1 MKRIILSVVLILC
14 ACCMFGQKD
23 DFAKLA
29 EIKGVKRLHFDK
41 ELFDKGMSVDVG
53 SFQMD
58 VGAGDVDMNFGE
70 MMPGK
75 VEDLQIFSCEKKKA
89 SAQLKKEVRKLLKD
103 NKYQTLMNVKDD
115 GDDGAWRPHI
125 YGDGVGCDVKV
136 LQGFQIASVAACAV
150 DGPEEDKEDVYHIQK
165 SATSDDTHL
174 QYAVLEQEDARQRH
188 NAHQCSHN
196 AQHPAAFKLHKVLTN
211 IAYFGDVAAV
221 ALVTA
226 VFAYQLKFG
235 GHLAGA
241 SHIGHSVGCNRELEE
256 HNDAYN
262 CQY

>member
-1 MKRIILSVVLILC
+1 
-14 ACCMFGQKD
+14 MFGQKD

-115 GDDGAWRPHI
+115 GDDGAFVNMYMCQVDEKTQI
-125 YGDGVGCDVKV
+125 VFLGEDEEGIKLIVLMGKFDLSELVAKAMNDEEEAQKMSLSVKTHNW
-136 LQGFQIASVAACAV
+136 
-150 DGPEEDKEDVYHIQK
+150 EDDDED
-165 SATSDDTHL
+165 
-174 QYAVLEQEDARQRH
+174 E
-188 NAHQCSHN
+188 
-196 AQHPAAFKLHKVLTN
+196 
-211 IAYFGDVAAV
+211 
-221 ALVTA
+221 LVTR
-226 VFAYQLKFG
+226 VP
-235 GHLAGA
+235 
-241 SHIGHSVGCNRELEE
+241 
-256 HNDAYN
+256 
-262 CQY
+262 

>member
-115 GDDGAWRPHI
+115 GDDGAFVNMYMCQVDEKTQIVFLGEDEEGIKLIVLMGKFDLSELVAKAMNDEEEAQKMSLSVKTHNWEDDDEDENPDLHTQDEAVRYMFDHNMDWSGSPKDMNVLE
-125 YGDGVGCDVKV
+125 GKDVKKKYPNSKKKMA
-136 LQGFQIASVAACAV
+136 F
-150 DGPEEDKEDVYHIQK
+150 EYT
-165 SATSDDTHL
+165 TSKG
-174 QYAVLEQEDARQRH
+174 QE
-188 NAHQCSHN
+188 
-196 AQHPAAFKLHKVLTN
+196 
-211 IAYFGDVAAV
+211 
-221 ALVTA
+221 
-226 VFAYQLKFG
+226 
-235 GHLAGA
+235 
-241 SHIGHSVGCNRELEE
+241 
-256 HNDAYN
+256 
-262 CQY
+262 

>member
-58 VGAGDVDMNFGE
+58 VGAGDIDMNFGE

-115 GDDGAWRPHI
+115 GDDGAFVNMYMCQVDEKTQIVFLGEDEEGIKLIVLMGKFDLSELVAKAMNDEEEAQKMSLSVKTHNWEDDDEDEKEPRKYKDCLIVIDGKI
-125 YGDGVGCDVKV
+125 YPDLHTQDEAVRYMFDHNMDWSGSPKDMNVLEKKDVKKKYPNSKKKMAFEYTTSK
-136 LQGFQIASVAACAV
+136 G
-150 DGPEEDKEDVYHIQK
+150 QK
-165 SATSDDTHL
+165 
-174 QYAVLEQEDARQRH
+174 
-188 NAHQCSHN
+188 
-196 AQHPAAFKLHKVLTN
+196 
-211 IAYFGDVAAV
+211 
-221 ALVTA
+221 
-226 VFAYQLKFG
+226 
-235 GHLAGA
+235 
-241 SHIGHSVGCNRELEE
+241 
-256 HNDAYN
+256 
-262 CQY
+262 